1 VDLPA
6 AYREHLLERL
16 QRAEHAP
23 VRPALLA
30 AAGARSSPLAHRAV
44 GPGPPAWCGLGPLA
58 WLPRAAPS
66 AHSGGARPSSP
77 RANRPSGRG
86 VHRRA
91 LTPE

>member
-1 VDLPA
+1 
-6 AYREHLLERL
+6 LERL

-23 VRPALLA
+23 VRHALLA
-30 AAGARSSPLAHRAV
+30 AAGARSSPLAHRAGGSV
-44 GPGPPAWCGLGPLA
+44 ASSVVWASAPWPGTA
-58 WLPRAAPS
+58 RAAPS